1 MSYAEDDMLMLSGIQ
16 HFVFC
21 PRQWAII
28 HIEQQWNENVLTAE
42 GRILHK
48 RVDDPFERQKTGDII
63 CLRSVNIASKEL
75 GFYGVSDMV
84 ELHPTDNE
92 NNAITH
98 PKYPGLW
105 LPYPVEYK
113 HGKPKSDDTD
123 VVQLVAQVMCFEEQY
138 GINIPQGAIYYG
150 EIRHRQTVA
159 INDNLRD
166 LVRSYA
172 KSMHEIFETGVIP
185 VANKQSYCRSCSLLD
200 LCVPSISSSR
210 NIASDYI
217 KSNLYE
223 ENA

>member
-28 HIEQQWNENVLTAE
+28 HIEQQWNENSLTAE

-75 GFYGVSDMV
+75 GLYGVSDMV

-92 NNAITH
+92 INAITH

-113 HGKPKSDDTD
+113 HGKQKSNDSDI
-123 VVQLVAQVMCFEEQY
+123 VQLVAQIMCMEEQY
-138 GINIPQGAIYYG
+138 GIEIHQGALYYG
-150 EIRHRQTVA
+150 EIRHRQVVDVDESMRA
-159 INDNLRD
+159 
-166 LVRSYA
+166 LVRSCA
-172 KSMHEIFETGVIP
+172 KSMHEIFESGIIP
-185 VANKQSYCRSCSLLD
+185 AAKEHSCCRSCSLLD
-200 LCVPSISSSR
+200 LCIPSIASSKDE
-210 NIASDYI
+210 ASSYI
-217 KSNLYE
+217 KRNLYE